1 MRLFPW
7 CYEMLIMFVVIMAG
21 GTLLA
26 AYIINLMV
34 EFMGCLALYL
44 FYHRESLNHDIDL
57 DDEMAQSMIEEKE
70 QY

>member
-1 MRLFPW
+1 
-7 CYEMLIMFVVIMAG
+7 MFVVIMAG

-34 EFMGCLALYL
+34 AFMGCLALYL

-70 QY
+70 

>member
-1 MRLFPW
+1 
-7 CYEMLIMFVVIMAG
+7 MLIMFVVIMAG

-34 EFMGCLALYL
+34 AFMRCMALYL